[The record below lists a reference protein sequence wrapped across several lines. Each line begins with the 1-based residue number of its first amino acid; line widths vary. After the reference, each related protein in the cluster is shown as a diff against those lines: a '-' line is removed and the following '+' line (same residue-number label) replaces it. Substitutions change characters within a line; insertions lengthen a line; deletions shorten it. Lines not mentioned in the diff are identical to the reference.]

1 MKKRSLLV
9 FLLLII
15 CSGFLSIY
23 GYGQSKARI
32 ENIDFNLVG
41 DDIII
46 TYDIINSAPGEKFD
60 IEIEIYTESG
70 KKPDA
75 KSLSGD
81 VGKDVAGGRGKSV
94 TWDFKNDNADLTDGI
109 YVEVNATSDLKP
121 EVEKKPKP
129 PRKGGSLGG
138 AFVKSVVFPGWGNSG
153 ISGGPYW
160 LMGFVGYGCMAG
172 SVMMNQQAS
181 QSYDDYLKASDAGN
195 RDNLFSDAESKD
207 QLSKLLFG
215 VGAVV
220 WVTDLTILLIKGNN
234 PRTYSYNGNG
244 TNPLI
249 GYTIDPISKKPL
261 LSFRIT
267 F

>member
-1 MKKRSLLV
+1 M
-9 FLLLII
+9 LLII
-15 CSGFLSIY
+15 CSGFLSIN

-60 IEIEIYTESG
+60 IEIEIFTESG

-94 TWDFKNDNADLTDGI
+94 TWNFQNDNADLTEGI
-109 YVEVNATSDLKP
+109 YVEVNATAHLVP
-121 EVEKKPKP
+121 EVKKKPA
-129 PRKGGSLGG
+129 RRGGSLGG
-138 AFVKSVVFPGWGNSG
+138 AFVKSLVFPGWGNSS

-160 LMGFVGYGCMAG
+160 LMGFVGYGCIAG

-234 PRTYSYNGNG
+234 PRTYAYN
-244 TNPLI
+244 TSRTSPLV
-249 GYTIDPISKKPL
+249 GYTIDPISKKPM
-261 LSFRIT
+261 LSVRIT

>member
-32 ENIDFNLVG
+32 ENIDFNLAG

-60 IEIEIYTESG
+60 IEIEIFTESG
-70 KKPDA
+70 KKLDA

-81 VGKDVAGGRGKSV
+81 AGKDISGGRGKSV
-94 TWDFKNDNADLTDGI
+94 TWDYKNDNADLTEGI
-109 YVEVNATSDLKP
+109 YVEVNAISHLA
-121 EVEKKPKP
+121 EVKKKPT
-129 PRKGGSLGG
+129 RKGGNLGG

-181 QSYDDYLKASDAGN
+181 QSYDDYLVASDAAN

-244 TNPLI
+244 TNQLV
-249 GYTIDPISKKPL
+249 GYTIDPISKKPM
-261 LSFRIT
+261 LSVRIT